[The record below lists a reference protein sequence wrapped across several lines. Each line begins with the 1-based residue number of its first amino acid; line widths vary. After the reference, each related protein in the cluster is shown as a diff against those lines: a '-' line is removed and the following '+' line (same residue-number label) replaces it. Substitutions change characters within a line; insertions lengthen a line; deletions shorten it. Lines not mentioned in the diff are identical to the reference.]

1 MHPHTTI
8 FTIVTFLHDLFTA
21 LWIGGLVAFAF
32 SFLPAVRTAIG
43 KKPETKQLVALAQKR
58 QSVIVYVSMV
68 GLAITGF
75 LLGKRN
81 PDFRGLFSFETTYS
95 ALLSIKHVLMI
106 VVVGLALYNSL
117 VIHGERRRFK
127 PQYKKNLSTA
137 ILYIN
142 IAGGI
147 IILLLSSILAVSSA
161 VP

>member
-1 MHPHTTI
+1 MHPHTTV
-8 FTIVTFLHDLFTA
+8 FAIVTFLHDLFTA
-21 LWIGGLVAFAF
+21 LWIGGLVAFTF
-32 SFLPAVRTAIG
+32 SFLPATRTVIG
-43 KKPETKQLVALAQKR
+43 KKPETIQLVALAQKR

-68 GLAITGF
+68 GLAVTGF

-127 PQYKKNLSTA
+127 PQHKRNLSTA